1 MIGPVRE
8 REHSVDKRAIAEY
21 KASDMGDK
29 SITKVSAAPAPRG
42 PMGQKYLAS
51 GIRLSIGREAE
62 AVIFVLGA
70 PSPSQTGAR
79 GWAGSHPNL
88 LNVAVTRAKEALY
101 VIGNR
106 DLWCGAGL
114 FRELDHRL
122 PLWPPYRACFP
133 RWVVPWR
140 EEVSSLV
147 EAGGTVFDAPIGSFV
162 TNSLQIQGQSGYFV
176 VARKCPNKT
185 RKLFHKAFWDIP
197 RCHSKH

>member
-1 MIGPVRE
+1 MDNVRE
-8 REHSVDKRAIAEY
+8 REHFVDKLAIAEY

-29 SITKVSAAPAPRG
+29 SVTKVSAATAPRG

-122 PLWPPYRACFP
+122 PLWPPVPRVFSEVGCALEGRGFFP
-133 RWVVPWR
+133 GRSRRHRLRCTHRLVRHKLVADSRPIRLLRSSKKVP
-140 EEVSSLV
+140 
-147 EAGGTVFDAPIGSFV
+147 
-162 TNSLQIQGQSGYFV
+162 
-176 VARKCPNKT
+176 K
-185 RKLFHKAFWDIP
+185 
-197 RCHSKH
+197 